1 MGQPI
6 VHFEIIGR
14 EPDRLRRYY
23 AELFGWEFEVG
34 DTVSATVSAPG
45 GYGFVDA
52 RTLDGAVGVNGG
64 VGGGEGYEPRVLFY
78 VGVDNVEAALV
89 RAEELGGRRALGPEG
104 VPGALV
110 VGRFCDPE
118 GNVIGVA
125 GTA

>member
-1 MGQPI
+1 MTSW
-6 VHFEIIGR
+6 R
-14 EPDRLRRYY
+14 RSTRRLARP
-23 AELFGWEFEVG
+23 
-34 DTVSATVSAPG
+34 APPT
-45 GYGFVDA
+45 
-52 RTLDGAVGVNGG
+52 R
-64 VGGGEGYEPRVLFY
+64 
-78 VGVDNVEAALV
+78 AALV